1 MLYINKNVDS
11 LYDFL
16 VQKKFHNNIYSQ
28 IFFELDENIIKMVC
42 SYNENLEM
50 IEIIFSLKDK
60 YDISYLHLIYL
71 DPEEIDTIT
80 KDDINEMVTEVVYRF
95 VDEFIDEF
103 VD

>member
-42 SYNENLEM
+42 SYNKNLEM

-60 YDISYLHLIYL
+60 CDIAYLHLIY
-71 DPEEIDTIT
+71 
-80 KDDINEMVTEVVYRF
+80 DDINEMVTEVVHGF
-95 VDEFIDEF
+95 VDEFIGEF